1 MSQDKVAIITGSGQG
16 IGAGCARSMAKAG
29 FKVSLMSPSNRSIQL
44 AEELG
49 GLGRSGSVMEAD
61 DLKALVETTVA
72 RFGRID
78 AVVNNMGHGGGVP
91 EEIKT
96 VSFDPDF
103 DGALLDLPDS
113 LWHESLDM
121 YVLSVVRIARA
132 VTPIMVDQGTGS
144 IVNISSMNALEPRAP
159 YPMSMLR
166 GTLHGFAKL
175 YADRY
180 ASKGIRMN
188 NLLPGYCEN
197 VNLSDFARRS
207 IPANRPAS
215 FEEIGQVC
223 VFLASDSSSYVT
235 GQNIL
240 ADGGLNRAVR

>member
-1 MSQDKVAIITGSGQG
+1 MPDDKIAIITGSGQG
-16 IGAGCARSMAKAG
+16 IGAGCARSLAKAG
-29 FKVSLMSPSNRSIQL
+29 FKVSLMSPSNRSVEL
-44 AEELG
+44 AQELG
-49 GLGRSGSVMEAD
+49 GIGRSGSVLEPN
-61 DLKALVETTVA
+61 DLKALVEATFA
-72 RFGRID
+72 KFGRID

-96 VSFDPDF
+96 VNYDPDF

-132 VTPIMVDQGTGS
+132 VTPIMLDQGKGS

-166 GTLHGFAKL
+166 GTLHGFTKL
-175 YADRY
+175 FADRF
-180 ASKGIRMN
+180 ARKGLRMN

-197 VNLSDFARRS
+197 VNLSDHARSS

-215 FEEIGQVC
+215 FDEIGQVC
-223 VFLASDSSSYVT
+223 VFLASDTSSYVT